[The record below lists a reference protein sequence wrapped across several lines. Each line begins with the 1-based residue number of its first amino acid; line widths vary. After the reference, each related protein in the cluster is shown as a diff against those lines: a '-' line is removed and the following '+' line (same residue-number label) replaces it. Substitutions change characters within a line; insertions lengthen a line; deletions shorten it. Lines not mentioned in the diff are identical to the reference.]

1 MSYKPIEDYG
11 VIGDLHSVALV
22 GKDGSIDWCCLP
34 NFDSPSVFA
43 AILDDKKGGFFKVGG
58 VGDQIERQLYHPDT
72 NVLMTYFSDSGGVAL
87 LEDFMPMDGA
97 PGRNGGGRRPLI
109 VRRLTGVRGTKRMR
123 LECLPGFDYA
133 RASHRVNRIPDGVL
147 FESDRGE
154 RMALSVQGGGH
165 AIDLVDGRAFC
176 EFDLGAGE
184 SVCIALCLL
193 DKDDSAPLVVTQDD
207 AQRMLNETIAYWRR
221 WLSRCTYKGRW
232 REMVYRSVL
241 TLKLLTFAP
250 TGAIVA
256 APTCSLP
263 ELIGGSRNWDYRY
276 TWMRDAAFTVYGFMR
291 VGLTEEA
298 GHFMEWLEARTAELS
313 DAGTPEIM
321 YRLDGGH
328 DIEEQT
334 LGHLDGYRGSKPVRV
349 GNNAKHQLQL
359 DIFGELMDSVYLYN
373 KYGSPISSRPVDAA
387 PTARRLG
394 RRQLAAGRRGDLGG
408 ARRQAAVRLLQV
420 DVLGRVG
427 QGTAPRRQALVPGA
441 QGPVAQRQGHHI
453 RDDHGPRMERRAA
466 GLRPVLRLRR
476 PGCVEPAD
484 APGLLHLAARPA
496 DALDH

>member
-1 MSYKPIEDYG
+1 
-11 VIGDLHSVALV
+11 
-22 GKDGSIDWCCLP
+22 
-34 NFDSPSVFA
+34 
-43 AILDDKKGGFFKVGG
+43 
-58 VGDQIERQLYHPDT
+58 
-72 NVLMTYFSDSGGVAL
+72 
-87 LEDFMPMDGA
+87 
-97 PGRNGGGRRPLI
+97 
-109 VRRLTGVRGTKRMR
+109 
-123 LECLPGFDYA
+123 
-133 RASHRVNRIPDGVL
+133 
-147 FESDRGE
+147 
-154 RMALSVQGGGH
+154 
-165 AIDLVDGRAFC
+165 
-176 EFDLGAGE
+176 
-184 SVCIALCLL
+184 
-193 DKDDSAPLVVTQDD
+193 
-207 AQRMLNETIAYWRR
+207 MLNETIAYWRR

-373 KYGSPISSRPVDAA
+373 KYGSPISYDLWMQL
-387 PTARRLG
+387 RRLVDWVAANWQQADEGIWEVRGG
-394 RRQLAAGRRGDLGG
+394 RQQFVFSKLMW
-408 ARRQAAVRLLQV
+408 
-420 DVLGRVG
+420 LGRVG
-427 QGTAPRRQALVPGA
+427 QGPAPRRQALVPGA

-476 PGCVEPAD
+476 PGRVEPAD
-484 APGLLHLAARPA
+484 ALGLLHLAARPA